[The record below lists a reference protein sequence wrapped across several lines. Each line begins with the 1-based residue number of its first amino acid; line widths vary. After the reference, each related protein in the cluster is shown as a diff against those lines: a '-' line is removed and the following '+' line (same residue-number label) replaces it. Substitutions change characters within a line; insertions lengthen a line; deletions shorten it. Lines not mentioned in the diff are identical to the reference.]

1 MEGYKVSIVGNIC
14 FISPQ
19 CRIFFS
25 VKEDITFG
33 LIKGCA
39 ALVFAGSKLPFTLAE
54 LDALQLY
61 LDDGGSIFV
70 LLGEGN
76 SLAQC
81 NINILLEK
89 YGIVPN
95 SGKYKNYFAEKY
107 LKKNFFSLYIE
118 N

>member
-1 MEGYKVSIVGNIC
+1 MLCSI
-14 FISPQ
+14 
-19 CRIFFS
+19 
-25 VKEDITFG
+25 KEDITFG

-39 ALVFAGSKLPFTLAE
+39 ALIFAGSKLPFTLAE

-76 SLAQC
+76 SVAQC
-81 NINILLEK
+81 NINILLER

-95 SGKYKNYFAEKY
+95 SGKYNIFQKSARSNRLLKLLLLKNA
-107 LKKNFFSLYIE
+107 LKINVQGLEQYRHRKS
-118 N
+118 